1 VDLLMDGRTE
11 ATVEDLG
18 AVAAMTTNDV
28 LHTLY
33 ALNMIK
39 INVSDESEDDY
50 HGDEELFLT
59 GV

>member
-1 VDLLMDGRTE
+1 MDGRTE